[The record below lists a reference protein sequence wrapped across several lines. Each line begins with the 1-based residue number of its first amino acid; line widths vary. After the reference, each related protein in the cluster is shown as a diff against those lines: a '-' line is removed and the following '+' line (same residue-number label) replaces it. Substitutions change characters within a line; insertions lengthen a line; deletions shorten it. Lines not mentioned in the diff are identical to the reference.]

1 MNNFIVYFKNL
12 GTSIVTKCIEV
23 FNIFKK
29 KGVALFFNLFCMLF
43 SLLVVGYLVLFSI
56 NLNVQNIFLMCIGFI
71 LVFLISIVF
80 NANTYY
86 ILESKT
92 SKFKLFIEKFKKDF
106 LSIILNQGFLLFLVF
121 ILGFSLYFLGQSAL
135 VLNTSSIISQINTF
149 QTIGFWL
156 LGILGL
162 FGVGFFFMYL
172 IVNIFVFIDIYVKNS
187 SINKSFERVV
197 KGLKN
202 KYLFVFLHVLPFLL
216 VSSLIEDVFGN
227 ESFVNIIF
235 SLFLVLFIPAYLYL
249 IYLDIIKK
257 D

>member
-1 MNNFIVYFKNL
+1 
-12 GTSIVTKCIEV
+12 
-23 FNIFKK
+23 
-29 KGVALFFNLFCMLF
+29 LFCMLF

-172 IVNIFVFIDIYVKNS
+172 IVNIFVFIYIYVKNS